1 MKPASNSL
9 TKMKNFSEKLLRWF
23 DASGRKDLPWQTN
36 KTAYRVWVSEIMLQ
50 QTQVKTAI
58 PFYEKFMGRFDTVE
72 NLAKA
77 SIDEVL
83 HFWSGLGYYARAR
96 NLHKT
101 AKIVAN
107 KHRGSFPND
116 LTELISLPGIGR
128 STAGAIIAIST
139 GDKATILDGNVKRV
153 ISRLFG
159 LTVWPG
165 VREQENALWEIAH
178 KLTPDSRVSDYTQAI
193 MDFGAT
199 LCTRA
204 KPNCLN
210 CPFKKICKAH
220 SLGIVERCPGRKP
233 KKKLPV
239 KRKSMLLICSS
250 KKFLLEKRN
259 SEGLWGGLWTFP
271 ECDPEDLEI
280 RLAELKLNQKQYE
293 MLPIYRHSFSHFHL
307 DISPVKIEVEQTE
320 IETRKKIYRWVSV
333 KGLTKIGIPR
343 PTENLMKKYAF

>member
-1 MKPASNSL
+1 MNAFCCSVSFRREYICGIKKSKDYPTRMN
-9 TKMKNFSEKLLRWF
+9 KFSEKQLRRF

-72 NLAKA
+72 DLAGA

-101 AKIVAN
+101 AKIVTN

-116 LTELISLPGIGR
+116 ISELISLPGIGR

-193 MDFGAT
+193 MDT
-199 LCTRA
+199 
-204 KPNCLN
+204 
-210 CPFKKICKAH
+210 
-220 SLGIVERCPGRKP
+220 VQRC
-233 KKKLPV
+233 V
-239 KRKSMLLICSS
+239 
-250 KKFLLEKRN
+250 
-259 SEGLWGGLWTFP
+259 
-271 ECDPEDLEI
+271 
-280 RLAELKLNQKQYE
+280 
-293 MLPIYRHSFSHFHL
+293 
-307 DISPVKIEVEQTE
+307 
-320 IETRKKIYRWVSV
+320 
-333 KGLTKIGIPR
+333 PR
-343 PTENLMKKYAF
+343 

>member
-1 MKPASNSL
+1 MSIA
-9 TKMKNFSEKLLRWF
+9 EKIIAWQKKH
-23 DASGRKDLPWQTN
+23 GRHGLPWQQNITP
-36 KTAYRVWVSEIMLQ
+36 YRVWVSEIMLQ

-58 PFYEKFMGRFDTVE
+58 PFYEKFMGRFDTVDD
-72 NLAKA
+72 LAKA

-101 AKIVAN
+101 AKIITN
-107 KHRGSFPND
+107 KHRGYFPKD

-139 GDKATILDGNVKRV
+139 GEKATILDGNVKRV

-165 VREQENALWEIAH
+165 VRKQENALWELAH

-204 KPNCLN
+204 KPNCPN

-220 SLGIVERCPGRKP
+220 SLGIVGKCPGSKP

-271 ECDPEDLEI
+271 ECDPKDLESK
-280 RLAELKLNQKQYE
+280 LAELKLNQTQYE

-307 DISPVKIEVEQTE
+307 DISPVKIKVEE
-320 IETRKKIYRWVSV
+320 IEAKTRTIYRWVSV
-333 KGLTKIGIPR
+333 KGSTKIGIPR